1 MFVSRVHISDITLDR
16 KSKVLCC
23 GRISTLADTHTHTHT
38 QTHTER
44 HTHTDMHIHT
54 HTHISIRIGFSL
66 QKWNDPHYTHSAII
80 SYINYH
86 KWYTNKKKHWF
97 ESPRLISSN
106 NMEYSFHSTAKRQT
120 FIHFWIFYFNNK
132 QTGI

>member
-1 MFVSRVHISDITLDR
+1 MEGYQRLQ
-16 KSKVLCC
+16 
-23 GRISTLADTHTHTHT
+23 THTHTHT

-86 KWYTNKKKHWF
+86 KWYTNKKKH
-97 ESPRLISSN
+97 
-106 NMEYSFHSTAKRQT
+106 
-120 FIHFWIFYFNNK
+120 
-132 QTGI
+132 